1 MRKVCALLLAM
12 ALGLLL
18 GGCAG
23 TDYRRAG
30 ELYAAGEVDAALAAY
45 EALGDYKDSAA
56 QAVHIRYDLGTA
68 AMAAEDWETAAAYF
82 RDLHYNDSE
91 SLLEKCEGAPVAAAV
106 EDFLD
111 ALEPLVAERLKGTTA
126 QQAELRAILETERAA
141 LAPYRDLEAA
151 QPYLAALELQLA
163 TLDDIVDH
171 SYQLQWQRGR
181 LLRRDALLR
190 LRQDYGFMAE
200 DAAFEAG
207 IAAGIDELRAYVAAL
222 EAINRDI
229 RAQLDAREGFAVI
242 DSSRAELTLK
252 NNTAWRFSAEFILQ
266 MFRAED
272 TQFIKESTVPMTAID
287 PGESYDLMAAIG
299 GTIKVESV
307 HVDWWITEV
316 DTDGAR
322 S

>member
-1 MRKVCALLLAM
+1 
-12 ALGLLL
+12 
-18 GGCAG
+18 
-23 TDYRRAG
+23 
-30 ELYAAGEVDAALAAY
+30 
-45 EALGDYKDSAA
+45 
-56 QAVHIRYDLGTA
+56 
-68 AMAAEDWETAAAYF
+68 
-82 RDLHYNDSE
+82 
-91 SLLEKCEGAPVAAAV
+91 
-106 EDFLD
+106 
-111 ALEPLVAERLKGTTA
+111 
-126 QQAELRAILETERAA
+126 
-141 LAPYRDLEAA
+141 
-151 QPYLAALELQLA
+151 
-163 TLDDIVDH
+163 
-171 SYQLQWQRGR
+171 
-181 LLRRDALLR
+181 
-190 LRQDYGFMAE
+190 MAE

-207 IAAGIDELRAYVAAL
+207 IAADIDGLRTYVTAL

-307 HVDWWITEV
+307 HVDWWITEI